1 MSARHIPCGIAV
13 NESERQ
19 AIERLRNKLPD
30 GWILLSNLNHSSSAA
45 NPSDEIDLIVIG
57 PPGVTVVEVKHWDLD
72 YVKKNALRADGEAER
87 ANDKAKRIAGKIRP
101 AFDPGFVA
109 AAMLLTR
116 GGTGIA
122 GGQRFKA
129 RGVPLFG
136 LSEWK
141 ELVNA
146 DGGNR
151 LSLAQVE
158 KVAKLIEPRTSI
170 AVSGDLRRFGE
181 LINLERVE
189 SANAPF
195 HRVYRGEHPSRR
207 DKVILH
213 LFDLSATEEKQ
224 PENRARRE
232 FEVIQR
238 WQKSD
243 YVPSLLDSFQEAEHY
258 PGELFYFS
266 LVDSAA
272 PKLSERTADVN
283 WSVDDRL
290 RYEREALSALQEFHQ
305 PTEPE
310 YQPIIHRNITPD
322 TLSVR
327 HNGRPLFRK
336 SSGTSIFARKK

>member
-19 AIERLRNKLPD
+19 AIERLRSKLPD
-30 GWILLSNLNHSSSAA
+30 GWILLSNLNHSTSAA
-45 NPSDEIDLIVIG
+45 YPSDEIDLIAIG
-57 PPGVTVVEVKHWDLD
+57 PPGITVTEVKHWDLD
-72 YVKKNALRADGEAER
+72 YVRKNEFRVNGEAER
-87 ANDKAKRIAGKIRP
+87 ANDKAKRIASKIRT
-101 AFDPGFVA
+101 AFDPGFVSA
-109 AAMLLTR
+109 TMLLTR
-116 GGTGIA
+116 GGTGMA

-129 RGVPLFG
+129 RGIPFFG
-136 LSEWK
+136 LSEWR

-146 DGGNR
+146 DGSNR
-151 LSLAQVE
+151 LSQAQVE
-158 KVAKLIEPRTSI
+158 KAAKLIEPRTSI
-170 AVSGDLRRFGE
+170 AVAGDLRRFGE

-195 HRVYRGEHPSRR
+195 QRVYRGEHPSRR

-213 LFDLSATEEKQ
+213 LFDLSATDEKQ

-258 PGELFYFS
+258 PGELYYFS

-272 PKLSERTADVN
+272 PKLSERASDVN
-283 WSVDDRL
+283 WSVDRT
-290 RYEREALSALQEFHQ
+290 AQC
-305 PTEPE
+305 
-310 YQPIIHRNITPD
+310 
-322 TLSVR
+322 
-327 HNGRPLFRK
+327 
-336 SSGTSIFARKK
+336 